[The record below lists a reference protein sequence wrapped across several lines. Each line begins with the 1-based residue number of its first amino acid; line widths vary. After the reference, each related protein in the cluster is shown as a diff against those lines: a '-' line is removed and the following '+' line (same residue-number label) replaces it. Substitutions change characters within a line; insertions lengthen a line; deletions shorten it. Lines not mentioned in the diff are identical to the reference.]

1 MCLMQNNHNQLP
13 PRFSAPSP
21 LAVDPRVWEFF
32 HDAIISRPR
41 LLDIQQIYWPLGF
54 LFPTCKLACNWYA
67 IGFFLFLIAIC
78 LNIGKTAT
86 LVRMQPHLRQRPRF
100 SSFSAPAASRCWAF
114 LIPLR
119 QNEIFLKAIDLDKT
133 IVDRTRMN
141 TFRRVVQCWQNGL
154 AVAAVSEL
162 QNALSKQP
170 NVDIKLLQQNRV
182 SRLSL
187 SFCCR
192 SAYFVLIA
200 TWCVEL
206 FCHVTFSLGNWV
218 FQIFCA

>member
-54 LFPTCKLACNWYA
+54 LFSTCKLACNWYA

-86 LVRMQPHLRQRPRF
+86 LVRMQPHLRQQPRF
-100 SSFSAPAASRCWAF
+100 SSFSAPAAG
-114 LIPLR
+114 PL
-119 QNEIFLKAIDLDKT
+119 
-133 IVDRTRMN
+133 
-141 TFRRVVQCWQNGL
+141 
-154 AVAAVSEL
+154 
-162 QNALSKQP
+162 
-170 NVDIKLLQQNRV
+170 
-182 SRLSL
+182 L
-187 SFCCR
+187 SFSHSAQAKWNFSQGYWSEQDDCWSNTNEHVSKSSAMLAERPCR
-192 SAYFVLIA
+192 CSRFWIA
-200 TWCVEL
+200 ECTFKATECWYQ
-206 FCHVTFSLGNWV
+206 VTTTESS
-218 FQIFCA
+218 